1 MTDISR
7 FSRLAG
13 GLSRVLKAWGIDRQ
27 TADNV
32 TVVDDQMRPPSTRMG
47 VKNTKNNGVE
57 FVVTLGVDGIL

>member
-1 MTDISR
+1 MVYQE
-7 FSRLAG
+7 FSRLG
-13 GLSRVLKAWGIDRQ
+13 ELI
-27 TADNV
+27 DNV